1 MKKYLVILFIFVFF
15 MSTAE
20 ARTIKAGVTYTFADA
35 KRDAFKGVS
44 KKININKY
52 GKVLKDPFYE
62 ENKMLLKL
70 GKNEAD
76 NRYIIGFSIG
86 GYAYAYKKAKT
97 VAYYYTDEGDLENIG
112 ISSSPD
118 YPKRT
123 IKYDIKGILSD
134 VAIELSDKEQFV
146 FDADKKLIGHWIK
159 NNCYNEKGELIMTRE

>member
-1 MKKYLVILFIFVFF
+1 MYPFLCYNVSMKKYLVILFIFVFF
-15 MSTAE
+15 ISTAE

-146 FDADKKLIGHWIK
+146 FDADIMKKVS
-159 NNCYNEKGELIMTRE
+159 

>member
-1 MKKYLVILFIFVFF
+1 MKKYVKIISIIIAAVMMTSFTLRGSV
-15 MSTAE
+15 S
-20 ARTIKAGVTYTFADA
+20 YTVADA

>member
-1 MKKYLVILFIFVFF
+1 MKKYVKIVSIIIAAVMMTSFTLRGSV
-15 MSTAE
+15 S
-20 ARTIKAGVTYTFADA
+20 YTVADA

-76 NRYIIGFSIG
+76 NRYIIGFSRG
-86 GYAYAYKKAKT
+86 SYAYAYKKAMT

-118 YPKRT
+118 YPRRT
-123 IKYDIKGILSD
+123 IKYDSSGVWQSVIL
-134 VAIELSDKEQFV
+134 ELSIKEQFV
-146 FDADKKLIGHWIK
+146 FDTDKKLIGHWIK

>member
-1 MKKYLVILFIFVFF
+1 
-15 MSTAE
+15 MSTAD

>member
-1 MKKYLVILFIFVFF
+1 

-76 NRYIIGFSIG
+76 NRNIIGFSSRK
-86 GYAYAYKKAKT
+86 YAYAYKKAMT
-97 VAYYYTDEGDLENIG
+97 VAYYYTDEGDLEDIG
-112 ISSSPD
+112 ISNSPD
-118 YPKRT
+118 YPRRT
-123 IKYDIKGILSD
+123 IKYDTKGTLSN
-134 VAIELSDKEQFV
+134 VIIEPSDKEQFV

-159 NNCYNEKGELIMTRE
+159 NNCYDEKGKLINTRK

>member
-97 VAYYYTDEGDLENIG
+97 VAYYYTDEGDLEDIG
-112 ISSSPD
+112 ISNSPD
-118 YPKRT
+118 YPRRT
-123 IKYDIKGILSD
+123 IKYDTKGILSN
-134 VAIELSDKEQFV
+134 VIIEPSDKEQFV

-159 NNCYNEKGELIMTRE
+159 NNCYDEKGELIDTRK

>member
-1 MKKYLVILFIFVFF
+1 MKKYLVILFIFLFF
-15 MSTAE
+15 MSTAD

-35 KRDAFKGVS
+35 KRYAFKGIS

>member
-1 MKKYLVILFIFVFF
+1 MKKYVKIISIIIAAVMMTSFTLRGSV
-15 MSTAE
+15 S
-20 ARTIKAGVTYTFADA
+20 YTVADA

-76 NRYIIGFSIG
+76 NRYIIGFSSG
-86 GYAYAYKKAKT
+86 SYAYAYKKAMT

>member
-1 MKKYLVILFIFVFF
+1 MMTSFTLRGSV
-15 MSTAE
+15 S
-20 ARTIKAGVTYTFADA
+20 YTVADA
-35 KRDAFKGVS
+35 KRDAFKGIS

-76 NRYIIGFSIG
+76 NRNIIGFSSRK
-86 GYAYAYKKAKT
+86 YAYAYKKAMT